1 MLYKGKE
8 YSDNEILEILNNKD
22 NDILTYKEKLD
33 GAETKIKTFE
43 NDITAKDETINELKI
58 KNYDL
63 LTKVT
68 SLGYIG
74 IRPVV
79 VYPTLAD
86 RTVVCQG
93 LVVPTVANIG
103 DRLDNSPY
111 A

>member
-33 GAETKIKTFE
+33 GAEAKIKTFE
-43 NDITAKDETINELKI
+43 NDITTKDNAINELKI

-68 SLGYIG
+68 VG
-74 IRPVV
+74 
-79 VYPTLAD
+79 
-86 RTVVCQG
+86 
-93 LVVPTVANIG
+93 VPQEPQQQETKIISIN
-103 DRLDNSPY
+103 DLM
-111 A
+111 